1 MQGQYKNQFEMEY
14 YMAVNLFR
22 SDPAQFVPF
31 IKDLKK
37 AVPELKRSNDLIDTV
52 CKNLNGLKAQGK
64 ICFEETANKAC
75 I

>member
-22 SDPAQFVPF
+22 SDPGQFVPF

-37 AVPELKRSNDLIDTV
+37 AVPQLKGSNDLIEKV
-52 CKNLNGLKAQGK
+52 CKNLPNLKAEGK